1 MTLADRKH
9 FTGPLL
15 VLALFIAVAAT
26 LRFAQDF
33 FLPLVLAGLLSF
45 LLSPLVRRLEHCRLG
60 RVGAVLVTAALAFVL
75 LGALTYLVTGQVLD
89 LAGSVPKYRSNL
101 IARVAA
107 LKTHEN
113 NPLRLA
119 VRTIS
124 EVTAA
129 LNKAEDTAPALV
141 EKARPV
147 RVEVVQTPGGS
158 VQMLMGVLW
167 PVVGP
172 LANTLVVVVIV
183 IFMLL
188 AGEDLR
194 DRLLHLLGRGRLR
207 VTTQALDEAG
217 QRISRYL
224 RAQLL
229 VNASFGLA
237 IGVGLYFI
245 GIPNPVFWGLLAA
258 VLRFLPYIGP
268 WLAAAFPIALSLAAF
283 ESWTQPLLT
292 IGLFAVCELVSN
304 NVIEPWLYGTTTE
317 ISPLAVIVSALFWTW
332 LWGGVGL
339 VLATP
344 LTVCL
349 AVAGKY
355 LPDLAFLDLLIGDKP
370 SISPGDRL
378 YQRLLALNEEEAS
391 DIIER
396 HAHEQTALAAF
407 DDAVLPALRSIEADF
422 RAGVLSEDARTEAC
436 QILRQTIADLAEP
449 PAATDTA
456 TAPILCIPASHEG
469 DELAALMLAQV
480 LAKSGVAVT
489 VLSSKLL
496 AAESVEQATALAPSI
511 VCVSSLPPVSTIAAR
526 ALCQRL
532 RGLLPSA
539 RILIGLW
546 QPDDAEFAA
555 RRERL
560 GKAGADETY
569 PDLRRAAAGIAEFA
583 ACTLPPGTDALSGA
597 DQAKPDGKA
606 PGGE

>member
-1 MTLADRKH
+1 MNLADRKN

-15 VLALFIAVAAT
+15 VVALFVATAAT
-26 LRFAQDF
+26 LRYAQDF

-45 LLSPLVRRLEHCRLG
+45 LLSPLVRRLERWRLG

-75 LGALTYLVTGQVLD
+75 LGGLTYLVTSQFLD
-89 LAGSVPKYRSNL
+89 LAGSLPKYRSNL

-113 NPLRLA
+113 NPLRRA
-119 VRTIS
+119 VQTIG

-129 LNKAEDTAPALV
+129 LNKPEDAAPAPAV
-141 EKARPV
+141 AEQTRPV
-147 RVEVVQTPGGS
+147 RVEVVGTADS
-158 VQMLMGVLW
+158 SMQMLMGVLW

-172 LANTLVVVVIV
+172 LANTLVVIVIV

-194 DRLLHLLGRGRLR
+194 DRLIHLLGRGRLR

-229 VNASFGLA
+229 VNASFGLV
-237 IGVGLYFI
+237 IGAGLSFI
-245 GIPNPVFWGLLAA
+245 GIPNAVFWGLLGM

-268 WLAAAFPIALSLAAF
+268 WLAAAFPIALSMTVF
-283 ESWTQPLLT
+283 ETWTQPLLT
-292 IGLFAVCELVSN
+292 VGLFVAAELAVA
-304 NVIEPWLYGTTTE
+304 NVVEPWLYGATTE

-355 LPDLAFLDLLIGDKP
+355 LPDLAFLDLLMGDKP
-370 SISPGDRL
+370 SIAPGDRL

-396 HAHEQTALAAF
+396 QVREQTALAAF
-407 DDAVLPALRSIEADF
+407 DEAVLPALRSMEADF
-422 RAGVLSEDARTEAC
+422 RAGVLTDAARAEAC
-436 QILRQTIADLAEP
+436 QILRQIIADLAEP
-449 PAATDTA
+449 RPASEAA
-456 TAPILCIPASHEG
+456 AAPVLCIPASHEG

-480 LAKSGVAVT
+480 LAESGIAVT

-496 AAESVEQATALAPSI
+496 AAEAVEQAASLAPSI
-511 VCVSSLPPVSTIAAR
+511 VCISSLPPVSTIAAR
-526 ALCQRL
+526 VLCKRL
-532 RGLLPSA
+532 RVQLPSA
-539 RILIGLW
+539 RILVGLW

-555 RRERL
+555 RRARL

-583 ACTLPPGTDALSGA
+583 ACTLPPGTDA
-597 DQAKPDGKA
+597 PA
-606 PGGE
+606 PELG

>member
-1 MTLADRKH
+1 MNLADRKS

-15 VLALFIAVAAT
+15 VVALFVATAAT

-45 LLSPLVRRLEHCRLG
+45 LLSPLVRRLERWRLG

-75 LGALTYLVTGQVLD
+75 LGALTYLVTSQILD

-119 VRTIS
+119 VRTIT

-129 LNKAEDTAPALV
+129 LNKPEDAAPTPAMAD
-141 EKARPV
+141 KARPV
-147 RVEVVQTPGGS
+147 RVEVVGTADGS
-158 VQMLMGVLW
+158 IQMLMGVLW

-172 LANTLVVVVIV
+172 LANTLVVIVIV
-183 IFMLL
+183 IFMLM

-194 DRLLHLLGRGRLR
+194 DRLIHLVGRGRLR
-207 VTTQALDEAG
+207 VTTQALDDAS

-224 RAQLL
+224 RAQVM

-237 IGVGLYFI
+237 IGTGLYFI
-245 GIPNPVFWGLLAA
+245 GIPNAVFWGLLGM

-268 WLAAAFPIALSLAAF
+268 WIAAALPLALAIAMF
-283 ESWTQPLLT
+283 QSWMQPLLT
-292 IGLFAVCELVSN
+292 VGLFVAVELVVA
-304 NVIEPWLYGTTTE
+304 NVVEPWLYGATTE

-355 LPDLAFLDLLIGDKP
+355 LPDLAFLDLLMGDKP
-370 SISPGDRL
+370 SIAPGDRL
-378 YQRLLALNEEEAS
+378 YQRLLALNEEEVT

-396 HAHEQTALAAF
+396 QVRKQTALAAF
-407 DDAVLPALRSIEADF
+407 DEAVLPALRSMEADF
-422 RAGVLSEDARTEAC
+422 RAGVLTEVARADAC
-436 QILRQTIADLAEP
+436 QILRQIIADLAEP
-449 PAATDTA
+449 RAASEATA
-456 TAPILCIPASHEG
+456 APILCIPASHEG

-480 LAKSGVAVT
+480 LTESGIAAT
-489 VLSSKLL
+489 VFSSKLL
-496 AAESVEQATALAPSI
+496 AAESVEQAAALAPSI
-511 VCVSSLPPVSTIAAR
+511 VCISSLPPVSTIAAR
-526 ALCQRL
+526 ALCKRL
-532 RGLLPSA
+532 RARLPSA
-539 RILIGLW
+539 RIIVGLW

-583 ACTLPPGTDALSGA
+583 ACTLPPGTDA
-597 DQAKPDGKA
+597 PA
-606 PGGE
+606 PELR